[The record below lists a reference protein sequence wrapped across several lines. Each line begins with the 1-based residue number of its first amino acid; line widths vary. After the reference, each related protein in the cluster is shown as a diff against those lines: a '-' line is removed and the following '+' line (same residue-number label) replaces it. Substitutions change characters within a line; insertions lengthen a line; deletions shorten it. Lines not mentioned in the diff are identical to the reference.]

1 MWSSGLSMAAADDK
15 MLGQRRDYLWVI
27 LFVIIF
33 VNGFESGGYQASLW
47 SIGQNYDLSTSSMG
61 LFAAVELLADMLAPI
76 VLGAWADR
84 TGKARS
90 MSILLVVQLVATVL
104 IWLSQSQPFFVGCIF
119 LLGLTTSGL
128 QFIAIATV
136 ADAYP
141 ISGKKKIG
149 YITSMYA
156 FGAVVSPL
164 IVSFYL
170 GIGLGWR
177 TLFILLAIGTL
188 VPFIGIRLSGA
199 DAREQLPE
207 KETEKSSGKRF
218 ILAGVLLLCVIMCVY
233 VGFENGFAFFV
244 DTMFTDVFNVSTG
257 KIALSL
263 YWAVMIPA
271 RILVGHFSKHAY
283 KILTAAIIAIPCF
296 TILFSMSDSSTA
308 ALLLCIPLGIAS
320 GAIYPCVLTVVLPFA
335 GKKTATATGMITAAT
350 GIGGFALTALTGF
363 MADQWG
369 MRMAI
374 MALAAFFILSLAAVI
389 AVRFLDKRYN
399 EKPDGL

>member
-1 MWSSGLSMAAADDK
+1 MFFNIFSFFIFFFGYFRIFK
-15 MLGQRRDYLWVI
+15 C
-27 LFVIIF
+27 LF
-33 VNGFESGGYQASLW
+33 
-47 SIGQNYDLSTSSMG
+47 
-61 LFAAVELLADMLAPI
+61 
-76 VLGAWADR
+76 
-84 TGKARS
+84 
-90 MSILLVVQLVATVL
+90 
-104 IWLSQSQPFFVGCIF
+104 
-119 LLGLTTSGL
+119 
-128 QFIAIATV
+128 
-136 ADAYP
+136 
-141 ISGKKKIG
+141 
-149 YITSMYA
+149 
-156 FGAVVSPL
+156 

>member
-1 MWSSGLSMAAADDK
+1 MMAETNIAQK
-15 MLGQRRDYLWVI
+15 QKRDYLWII

-33 VNGFESGGYQASLW
+33 FNGFESGGYQASLW

-61 LFAAVELLADMLAPI
+61 LFAAVELLADMLAP
-76 VLGAWADR
+76 VLLGAWADK

-90 MSILLVVQLVATVL
+90 MSILLVAQLIATVL
-104 IWLSQSQPFFVGCIF
+104 IWFSQSQPFFVGSIF

-164 IVSFYL
+164 VVSFYL

-188 VPFIGIRLSGA
+188 VALIGIRLSGA
-199 DAREQLPE
+199 EAREQLPE
-207 KETEKSSGKRF
+207 KEAEKISGKRF

-257 KIALSL
+257 KFALSL
-263 YWAVMIPA
+263 YWAVMIPS

-283 KILTAAIIAIPCF
+283 KILIAAIIAIPCF
-296 TILFSMSDSSTA
+296 TILFSMSENSTI
-308 ALLLCIPLGIAS
+308 ALLICIPLGIAS
-320 GAIYPCVLTVVLPFA
+320 GAIYPCVLTIVLPFA

-350 GIGGFALTALTGF
+350 GIGGFALTALTGI

-374 MALAAFFILSLAAVI
+374 MALAAFFIFSLIAVI
-389 AVRFLDKRYN
+389 AVRVLDKKN
-399 EKPDGL
+399 NAELDPQ